1 MPPADLWSAVREL
14 TGKLSDV
21 TRQAAHAGPA
31 VIWIFKTGDATP
43 YHLDRSLI
51 WAGVLLALALAFD
64 LAQYAC
70 NVALRW
76 FNARNEEKLR
86 GVDYKGRDI
95 TRPKRPNRIPYA
107 LFALKVALV
116 AAGYVVLLI
125 YLLRVL
131 MAGARSRVACRLV
144 RRCV

>member
-1 MPPADLWSAVREL
+1 MTLDDLWSDVREL

-21 TRQAAHAGPA
+21 ARQAAYAGLA

-51 WAGVLLALALAFD
+51 AAGVLFALALSLD

-70 NVALRW
+70 NAALRW
-76 FNARNEEKLR
+76 FNARNEEKVR
-86 GVDYKGRDI
+86 GVDYNGKDI
-95 TRPKRPNRIPYA
+95 TLPKRLNRIPYA
-107 LFALKVALV
+107 LFALKVTLV
-116 AAGYVVLLI
+116 AAGYVVLLV

-131 MAGARSRVACRLV
+131 MA
-144 RRCV
+144 

>member
-1 MPPADLWSAVREL
+1 MTLDDLWSDVREL

-21 TRQAAHAGPA
+21 ARQAAYAGLA
-31 VIWIFKTGDATP
+31 VIWIFKTADATP

-51 WAGVLLALALAFD
+51 AAGVLLALALSLD

-70 NVALRW
+70 NAALRW

-86 GVDYKGRDI
+86 GVDYKGKDI
-95 TRPKRPNRIPYA
+95 TLPKRLNRIPYA
-107 LFALKVALV
+107 LFALKVTLV

-131 MAGARSRVACRLV
+131 MA
-144 RRCV
+144 

>member
-1 MPPADLWSAVREL
+1 MTLDDLWSDVREL

-21 TRQAAHAGPA
+21 ARQAAYAGFA
-31 VIWIFKTGDATP
+31 VIWIFKTGDATT

-51 WAGVLLALALAFD
+51 AAGVLLALALSLD

-70 NVALRW
+70 NAALRW
-76 FNARNEEKLR
+76 VHARNEEKLR
-86 GVDYKGRDI
+86 GVDYKGKDI
-95 TRPKRPNRIPYA
+95 TLPKRLNRIPYA
-107 LFALKVALV
+107 LFAVKVMLV

-131 MAGARSRVACRLV
+131 MA
-144 RRCV
+144 